1 MASRLT
7 PVATP
12 VVRPEEP
19 TADGGAD
26 TRLAQA
32 RAVLELESGAI
43 ASLATHLDDSFC
55 RAADLLQCCT
65 GRVIVTGV
73 GKSGHVARKL
83 AATFSCVGT
92 PSLFLHA
99 AEAAHGDL
107 GMVARGDVL
116 LIISKSGEVDELKRI
131 VPSFREREIPI
142 VAVVGRKSSTLGR
155 WADVVLEAP
164 VEREA
169 CPHDLIPT
177 TSAIAAMALGD
188 ALAMALLDARGFTAE
203 QFASLHPGGSLGR
216 DLSSRVHDSMLT
228 TDLPFVSTDTPV
240 GDALVIMTSGCC
252 GLAIVVDEDRQLLGV
267 VTDGDLRRALQRRE
281 DLRQLPISEIMTR
294 DPVTISEGGTLHEA
308 QARMLRLKLQSLI
321 VLDAERR
328 VTGVIQIF
336 NGS

>member
-7 PVATP
+7 PVQTRA
-12 VVRPEEP
+12 VRPEAP
-19 TADGGAD
+19 ATDVTADE
-26 TRLAQA
+26 RLARA
-32 RAVLELESGAI
+32 RAVLELESSAI
-43 ASLATHLDDSFC
+43 ASLAKRLDDRFC
-55 RAADLLQCCT
+55 RAVDLLQSCT

-73 GKSGHVARKL
+73 GKSGHVGKKL
-83 AATFSCVGT
+83 AATLCCAGT
-92 PSLFLHA
+92 PSLFVHGG
-99 AEAAHGDL
+99 EAAHGDL
-107 GMVARGDVL
+107 GAIARGDVL
-116 LIISKSGEVDELKRI
+116 LVISKSGEVQELKRI
-131 VPSFREREIPI
+131 IPSIREREIPI
-142 VAVVGRKSSTLGR
+142 VALVGRAGSTIGR

-177 TSAIAAMALGD
+177 TSAIAAMAMGD
-188 ALAMALLDARGFTAE
+188 ALAMALVEARGFSAE
-203 QFASLHPGGSLGR
+203 DFASLHPGGSLGQGFNT
-216 DLSSRVHDSMLT
+216 RVRDSMLT

-240 GDALVIMTSGCC
+240 GEALVIMTRGCC
-252 GLAIVVDEDRQLLGV
+252 GLAIVVDEQRTLLGV
-267 VTDGDLRRALQRRE
+267 VTDGDLRRALQRRQ

-294 DPVTISEGGTLHEA
+294 DPVTISEDGTLHEA